1 MKIAVIGRT
10 SYTKLLKKYLKS
22 GFTVKQF
29 SNMNR
34 QNFSKFKDFDVL
46 VSMTWGKSMWGEN
59 KKFNVPE
66 IKKLKLIHLPGSGT
80 DGIDFS
86 LVPRGCIVCNVYEHE
101 IAMSE
106 FIIANLLNWEINLI
120 NKINKF
126 KEYNWEDSMLFSNQ
140 PHGELFEKEVGILG
154 YGRIGKAVAKKLKAF
169 DAKISVITRKKIKK
183 DGYFNRNILVTDI
196 LKTMNKYDYFIVA
209 CDLNEST
216 LNLITEKQM
225 SSMNKNCVLVNV
237 ARGPIVNEKDLY
249 FALRKKLIRGAIID
263 TWYKYPKKE
272 NLKYFKPSKYNF
284 SRLKNIIMTPHLS
297 ALTENLLERRVGII
311 TKNIIAIKN
320 NKKLINVVNG
330 HR

>member
-10 SYTKLLKKYLKS
+10 SYTKLLRKYLKS
-22 GFTVKQF
+22 GFMVKQF
-29 SNMNR
+29 SNMNSK
-34 QNFSKFKDFDVL
+34 NFSKFKDFDVII
-46 VSMTWGKSMWGEN
+46 SMTWGKSIWGEN
-59 KKFNVPE
+59 QKFNVPE

-86 LVPRGCIVCNVYEHE
+86 VVPRGCKVCNVYEHE

-120 NKINKF
+120 TKINKF
-126 KEYNWEDSMLFSNQ
+126 KKYNWEDSMLFSTN
-140 PHGELFEKEVGILG
+140 PHGELYEKEVGILG

-169 DAKISVITRKKIKK
+169 DTKVTVITRKRIKK
-183 DGYFNRNILVTDI
+183 DGYFNKNILVSDI
-196 LKTMNKYDYFIVA
+196 LNTMNKYDYFIVA

-216 LNLITEKQM
+216 FNLITEKEI

-297 ALTENLLERRVGII
+297 VLTENLLERRVKII

-320 NKKLINVVNG
+320 NKKPINVVNG
-330 HR
+330 DR